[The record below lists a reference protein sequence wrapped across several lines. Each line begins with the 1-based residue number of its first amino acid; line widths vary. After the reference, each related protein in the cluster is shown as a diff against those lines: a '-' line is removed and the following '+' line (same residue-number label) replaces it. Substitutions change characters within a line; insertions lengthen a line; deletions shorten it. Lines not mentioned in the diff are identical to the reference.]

1 MIDVAFASF
10 SPTKTEYQYIKD
22 VPISTTVDKPEDI
35 GRLLEMEVDG
45 LIADDPLLAAAYI
58 RR

>member
-1 MIDVAFASF
+1 MSICQGC
-10 SPTKTEYQYIKD
+10 PH
-22 VPISTTVDKPEDI
+22 PHNVDTPEDI